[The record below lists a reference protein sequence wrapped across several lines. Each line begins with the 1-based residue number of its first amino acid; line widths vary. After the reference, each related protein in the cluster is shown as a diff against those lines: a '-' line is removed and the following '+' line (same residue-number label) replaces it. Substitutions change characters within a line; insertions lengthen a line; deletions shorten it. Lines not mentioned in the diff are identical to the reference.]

1 MAEIISTLII
11 DDEFQSRKLVAKMLS
26 LFFPEISMVNEAAT
40 INEAIAA
47 IKANS
52 PQLVFLDIQLHKE
65 NGFDLLDKM
74 AGPDFKLIFITAY
87 NEFAIK
93 AFRYNALDYLMK
105 PLDAAEFQVAV
116 KKALIQINLS
126 RKSSSEQIGLLKQQ
140 WNNPRKLPDRMIIP
154 TADGY
159 MIIPVQ
165 DISYCHANSN
175 YTEFHLTDKTKII
188 SSYTMGQY
196 EDILG
201 EHNFFRIH
209 RSYMINL
216 AYVKMYKKGD
226 GGTVVMNDGQ
236 EIEVSRSNKDAFI
249 KLFKG

>member
-1 MAEIISTLII
+1 MT
-11 DDEFQSRKLVAKMLS
+11 
-26 LFFPEISMVNEAAT
+26 
-40 INEAIAA
+40 
-47 IKANS
+47 
-52 PQLVFLDIQLHKE
+52 
-65 NGFDLLDKM
+65 
-74 AGPDFKLIFITAY
+74 GPDFKLIFITDY